1 MKPWN
6 LEEIIFG
13 HYNFYLPRKLLNL
26 VNTFD
31 KIFPYLQP
39 PCISDL
45 TWWHM
50 TAHSCNIAA
59 TPCIHH
65 WVPPPSLPV
74 GSPNPSLDR
83 RCHVQ
88 GPNSLHTPK
97 KNILNIRVRTVA
109 LKGLKTPWLC
119 HYASFLSGWVL
130 KSCMAA
136 WLKMPLK
143 CLDCLTELSVASF
156 KKPAISQS
164 HFQLTISK
172 H

>member
-1 MKPWN
+1 MELHTTETTFVMSLCWVLVRVITSRNMCKCGCCCEVPMSQLKWKPTYET
-6 LEEIIFG
+6 LESGGYYFG

-31 KIFPYLQP
+31 KIFPYIQP

-45 TWWHM
+45 TWWDM

-83 RCHVQ
+83 RCNVQ

-119 HYASFLSGWVL
+119 
-130 KSCMAA
+130 
-136 WLKMPLK
+136 
-143 CLDCLTELSVASF
+143 
-156 KKPAISQS
+156 
-164 HFQLTISK
+164 
-172 H
+172 